1 MNASK
6 HASRK
11 SKTASRGVR
20 GPNRRRA
27 AGPAILFDLDGTL
40 VDAVYDHVLAWK
52 EALEHKG
59 ILLPAWKIHR
69 QIGLSGKSFL
79 PILLRE
85 IRRERTPDQ
94 IQELED
100 LHLQIYMRR
109 LPGIRLLPGAREL
122 LQRLTEIGIPW
133 AIGTSSEPKA
143 SEPLLKQLHVPRS
156 APVILAK
163 KIARGKP
170 NPDVFIVGARKL
182 GVSLSDSLV
191 VGDSVWDLLAAQR
204 AKALGVGLLCGGY
217 GQSELECAG
226 AFRIYQDPA
235 DLLNHLEELGIR
247 RDGK

>member
-6 HASRK
+6 HTS
-11 SKTASRGVR
+11 SKRSQTASRG
-20 GPNRRRA
+20 RRSRSRA
-27 AGPAILFDLDGTL
+27 AGPAMLFDLDGTL

-52 EALEHKG
+52 EALEQKS

-85 IRRERTPDQ
+85 IRRERTPGQ

-100 LHLQIYMRR
+100 LHLEIYMRR

-163 KIARGKP
+163 EIPRGKP
-170 NPDVFIVGARKL
+170 NPDVFTLGARRL
-182 GVSLSDSLV
+182 GASLSDSLV
-191 VGDSVWDLLAAQR
+191 IGDSPWDLLAAQR

-217 GQSELECAG
+217 GQCELERAG
-226 AFRIYQDPA
+226 AYRIYQDPG

-247 RDGK
+247 PDGK

>member
-1 MNASK
+1 MNASN
-6 HASRK
+6 HVSRK
-11 SKTASRGVR
+11 SKTASRD
-20 GPNRRRA
+20 GPSPMSNRA
-27 AGPAILFDLDGTL
+27 AGPAMLFDLDGTL

-52 EALEHKG
+52 EALEHRG
-59 ILLPAWKIHR
+59 ILLPAWRIHR

-100 LHLQIYMRR
+100 LHLEIYLRR

-122 LQRLTEIGIPW
+122 LQRLTEIGVPW

-170 NPDVFIVGARKL
+170 NPDVFIAGARKL
-182 GVSLSDSLV
+182 GVSLSDSV
-191 VGDSVWDLLAAQR
+191 IIGDSVWDLVAAQR
-204 AKALGVGLLCGGY
+204 AKALGVGLLCGGS
-217 GQSELECAG
+217 GHSELEGAG

-247 RDGK
+247 PDGK